1 MNNNNI
7 KKIVMCGFGMAVVFV
22 LTAFVAVPI
31 GQFGYVNL
39 GDSGVMLFASLLNPA
54 LAFLVGGIGSASADL
69 YLGFSQYAIFTF
81 IIKGLEAVVVSYVFK
96 MLKGKVS
103 YFGFLLAIVVMV
115 FGYYL
120 TDAILYGDFIVA
132 LGGVGFN
139 FMQGMVSLIVACILQ
154 TLFSKTATKYFVN

>member
-1 MNNNNI
+1 MNNKNV
-7 KKIVMCGFGMAVVFV
+7 KKLVMCGFGMAVVFV
-22 LTAFVAVPI
+22 LTAFVAIPI

-39 GDSGVMLFASLLNPA
+39 GDAGVMLFASILNPA
-54 LAFLVGGIGSASADL
+54 LAFAVGGIGSASADL

-81 IIKGLEAVVVSYVFK
+81 LIKGLEAVVVSYVFK
-96 MLKGKVS
+96 TLKGKVS
-103 YFGFLLAIVVMV
+103 YFGFLVAVVVMV

-139 FMQGMVSLIVACILQ
+139 FMQGMVSLIIACILQ
-154 TLFSKTATKYFVN
+154 MLFQKTATKYFVN